1 VASVGLGSIDQAA
14 TPVVPCPDQFRISR
28 KRLWCG
34 EILRAELLPETRCTT
49 EGGNTAL
56 GGNARPGQ
64 DRN

>member
-1 VASVGLGSIDQAA
+1 
-14 TPVVPCPDQFRISR
+14 
-28 KRLWCG
+28 
-34 EILRAELLPETRCTT
+34 LLPETHCTT